1 MVFYRISTYAMTR
14 FFMLLCCLQSSVFL
28 AQNFSVSGSVID
40 GEGEPLSFVNVLIF
54 KADSTETPLKGT
66 TTDEDGSFFFTDLEA
81 GNFKFNFSYIGFE
94 DLVETISLSSNL
106 NFGTLVLKENF
117 EVLEETVVR
126 SKLPTIKKTSGKLIF
141 NVENTSLSVGSTM
154 DLLKMTPGVVVI
166 DGNIQIKFTSP
177 IIFINDKRVYLS
189 SAEVASLLENTD
201 AANIKSIEVIT
212 NPSAKYD
219 AEAGTVLNIVTAKA
233 ISIGYKGS
241 VNATYEQGIYPKYR
255 LGTSHFYKNNWLD
268 LYASYSYGNR
278 KEYKEDENYIRFF
291 QPDEVSTKSIME
303 TDFNRTTNFE
313 NHSGNVVL
321 DFTLNPKN
329 TISISSNI
337 SATPKVDYS
346 NFGESYI
353 YNPQRQLDSTI
364 TTISNVNFEKKT
376 LSFATDYARKLNDEG
391 ASLSASANY
400 IYYDN
405 IQDQSLASDYFLA
418 NDEFIRNRSFYTES
432 FQNSNIFTGQA
443 DLSTGLWGG
452 TFEAGLKY
460 SNIDTES
467 KLDFFNTESGS
478 NVLDNALSDDFNYKE
493 NIYAEYINYEKEWEK
508 WSLSAGLRGEYTAI
522 EAISRSLGEVNNQG
536 YFDVFPSAS
545 FHYTIN
551 ENNGI
556 GLSYSRSM
564 QRPRY
569 QSLNPFKYFITERN
583 FSSGNPNLVPAI
595 EDKITL
601 SFDHK
606 NKLFFE
612 LYFQNEENSLDA
624 LTFQNNTTNTLGS
637 IDANL
642 IKSYQYSFDILYYNS
657 ITPWWW
663 TQLSTSTFYLANKFY
678 AQQSSRDTYTNDNFG
693 QYIMTYNNFKLTK
706 DRSFSADLTGKYI
719 SKFVYGNRF
728 FKNQFFVNVSF
739 RKEFWDKRANLTVGL
754 DDVFNTLKDMASVSR
769 YYNQDNYYYAK
780 LEYQLLRV
788 GFEYNFGNVRLRDN
802 SKQIHTDEGDRL
814 QEGT

>member
-117 EVLEETVVR
+117 EVLEETVVK